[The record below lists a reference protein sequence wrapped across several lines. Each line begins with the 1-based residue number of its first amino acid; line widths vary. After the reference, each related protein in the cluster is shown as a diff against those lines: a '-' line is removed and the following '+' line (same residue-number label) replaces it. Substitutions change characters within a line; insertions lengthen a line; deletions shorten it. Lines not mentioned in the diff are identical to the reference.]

1 MKRWLVFVAL
11 ALVAALSALFAGT
24 WWPWLSAFVG
34 AESDLIQGLAS
45 LIQIVL
51 WVGAAVLAV
60 LGYVNRRTS
69 RVEEPGTT
77 QGASV
82 GNGVAVIGGT
92 SVGNDVTV
100 TDGDFVGRDQH
111 INLILADSARDIL
124 LPLRPQLSD
133 AQLQAATESYLRYL
147 LDRYGFLNV
156 KGMGI
161 SDRVPLRLPLLD
173 LYVPLKARVTLPEGE
188 TWQRGLELAG
198 RPLSEEEQEALTGR
212 LGKPQP
218 VLELVQAHDGLI
230 ILGDPGAGK
239 TTFLKML
246 ALRLALGEGEGL
258 GLNHRLPVLVPLSAY
273 ANALA
278 ERDAL
283 RLDVFIADYL
293 HEVGADLPIA
303 DLVAEALRS
312 GTALILLDGLDEVRS
327 SAQRHVVVERVVD
340 FYSLHRRQGNKF
352 VLTSRIVGYRA
363 ARPDPVPG
371 LGECTLV
378 DFEEEEITD
387 FVTRWTQ
394 ALERQAL
401 GEGED
406 AARERREL
414 LEAIDRNPGVR
425 RLAANPLLLTIL
437 ALMKRQGVV
446 LPERR
451 VELYEQYVRTL
462 LSGWNRA
469 RGLGRPPSRDLD
481 VVETVRVL
489 APLALWM
496 HEESPGAGVVK
507 REDLRRHL
515 EGIFAAQGADD
526 PEADARRFLADVRE
540 HAGLLVE
547 RGPGEYGFIHL
558 TFEEYL
564 AAVAIARRAQGD
576 YRPIV
581 DYLSARVGEAAWR
594 EVALLTIPYL
604 GIIQQ
609 LERVAGE
616 VVAALLAEQ
625 PGDPGEAAV
634 LAGEAVLDAG
644 KSGVP
649 VEVRAAVIEALVAT
663 MQSAEVA
670 PVLRREA
677 GLLLGNLGWRPDDLD
692 ALVEVAPGPF
702 LCGDEREQRDI
713 ADSYWIGKYP
723 VTNLQYARFIAAG
736 GYGRREFWSDAG
748 WAWRERYKRELPAQW
763 SDDNFNNPLV
773 PVIGV
778 TQHEVVAYCV
788 WFTQETRSRG
798 VGYKVWRAGRVELLI
813 LESEYLLA
821 RLPMEQEWERAARG
835 TDGRQFPW
843 GDEFDPWSAN
853 TRESDAEKTYGIGV
867 TAVCTYPK
875 GVSPVGAWDMAG
887 NIWEWTAPRAILRGG
902 SWRGNRREA
911 RCAARAR
918 NDSDYFSVS
927 VGFRVVVSLDGSG
940 S

>member
-1 MKRWLVFVAL
+1 MKRWFVFAAL
-11 ALVAALSALFAGT
+11 ALVAALLALFAGT
-24 WWPWLSAFVG
+24 WWPWLSGFVG

-51 WVGAAVLAV
+51 WLGAAVLAV

-69 RVEEPGTT
+69 GADEPRTT
-77 QGASV
+77 QGA
-82 GNGVAVIGGT
+82 A
-92 SVGNDVTV
+92 VGNDVTV
-100 TDGDFVGRDQH
+100 TGGDFVGRNQTK
-111 INLILADSARDIL
+111 IIIANSARDIL
-124 LPLRPQLSD
+124 RPLRPQLSD
-133 AQLQAATESYLRYL
+133 QQLQTATETYLRYL

-161 SDRVPLRLPLLD
+161 SDRVPLRLPLLE

-198 RPLSEEEQEALTGR
+198 RRLSEEEQEALTGR

-218 VLELVQAHDGLI
+218 VLELLQAHDGLI

-278 ERDAL
+278 EQDAL
-283 RLDVFIADYL
+283 RLDDFIAAHL
-293 HEVGADLPIA
+293 HAVGADLPIA

-327 SAQRHVVVERVVD
+327 PAQRHTVVERVVD
-340 FYSLHRRQGNKF
+340 FYTLHRRQGNKF

-378 DFEEEEITD
+378 DFEEAEIAD
-387 FVTRWTQ
+387 FVTRWTG

-401 GEGED
+401 GEGEVARED

-414 LEAIDRNPGVR
+414 LEAIERNPGVR

-451 VELYEQYVRTL
+451 VELYDQYVRIL
-462 LSGWNRA
+462 LSSWNRA

-515 EGIFAAQGADD
+515 EGIFAAQDADD

-564 AAVAIARRAQGD
+564 AAVAIARRGQGD
-576 YRPIV
+576 CRPIL
-581 DYLSARVGEAAWR
+581 DYLSARVGEATWR

-616 VVAALLAEQ
+616 VVAALVAEQ
-625 PGDPGEAAV
+625 PGDPGEAVV
-634 LAGEAVLDAG
+634 LAGAAVLDAG

-649 VEVRAAVIEALVAT
+649 AEVRAAVIEALVET
-663 MQSAEVA
+663 MQSAKVA
-670 PVLRREA
+670 PVLRQEA
-677 GLLLGNLGWRPDDLD
+677 GLLLGNLGRRPDDLD
-692 ALVEVAPGPF
+692 ALVKVAPGPF
-702 LCGDEREQRDI
+702 LYGDPPERRTI
-713 ADSYWIGKYP
+713 ADTYWIGKYP

-736 GYGRREFWSDAG
+736 GYRHREFWSDAG
-748 WAWRERYKRELPAQW
+748 WAWREKEQREVPEYW
-763 SDDNFNNPLV
+763 TSDRFNNPLF
-773 PVIGV
+773 PVVGV
-778 TQHEVVAYCV
+778 NNYEAVAYCAWLTHEVRAQRVALQV
-788 WFTQETRSRG
+788 WHADR
-798 VGYKVWRAGRVELLI
+798 
-813 LESEYLLA
+813 LEPLNAEAESLWV
-821 RLPMEQEWERAARG
+821 RLPTEVEWERAARG
-835 TDGRQFPW
+835 TDGREYPW
-843 GDEFDPWSAN
+843 EGAFEAWRAN
-853 TRESDAEKTYGIGV
+853 TRDSAAEQGFGIGT
-867 TAVCTYPK
+867 TAVCTYPQ

-887 NIWEWTAPRAILRGG
+887 NVWEWTASRWDQGSGGYVIRGG
-902 SWRGNRREA
+902 SWYLNRWNA
-911 RCAARAR
+911 RCAFRGR
-918 NDSDYFSVS
+918 NFPVLLQRQPRVS
-927 VGFRVVVSLDGSG
+927 RGSLPGRF
-940 S
+940 